1 MIRNPYVGPRT
12 FEESESQFFFG
23 RDEET
28 EILAGLVMA
37 RRAALFFA
45 QSGAGKSSLLR
56 AGLIP
61 ELSRQETM
69 GHGRRAVTYQKMWV
83 LPILTVGGGIPSQM
97 SQPIA
102 NIYVVNALLSLF
114 PDAPPDKLARLTL
127 TDSLA
132 PFFSPN
138 DIETD
143 PGLVP
148 TCPNCAYNAA
158 LLIFDQF
165 EELFTRHPT
174 HQSEREDFFQQVSQA
189 LEAYPILHVL
199 FTIRED
205 YIAEL
210 TPYANLLPEQL
221 RPRFRMERLKREAA
235 LQAIQQ
241 PAARAG
247 RPFAEG
253 VAEAL
258 VDNLR
263 RTQPGQTIS
272 NLQPPELGA
281 YIEPVHLQIV
291 CHQLWANLP
300 PDRTTILAEDVQEF
314 GDVDQALIGFYEAA
328 LKTVIV
334 QNGISERRLRTWIDT
349 HLITPARTRGL
360 VYRGEDETEG
370 LPNAAVDILN
380 NAYIIRANIRG
391 SDTWYELT
399 HDRLVEPIW
408 AANRAW
414 EDKHQDPLT
423 LAAEAWLASGKDP
436 QKLYRGDQLKEARAQ
451 AEATPEELTEV
462 EKEFISVSLETA
474 RLQAVKRQRLI
485 LVGAG
490 VLLALFASLA
500 GSALFSARQAAQQ
513 RATAQAASTL
523 AIANER
529 TALAERATALAA
541 STAAIEQKAIALS
554 AKETSE
560 TRRRE
565 AETAVA
571 VAKGAL
577 GALEDSFVAQLS
589 AAEATPTL
597 VPTSGTP
604 TPPTWRPT
612 DTPTPTPNQ
621 AATATVQALQAQLD
635 GVRATQT
642 AVAMIAS
649 CPAEPEGEFRDI
661 WDRYRGRLGC
671 PIQTTPTDGFFA
683 EQPFENGYM
692 FWAQIPDL
700 FVVTIGDDKGT
711 WYLFRVSEITWSWNF
726 SGTSCEPDVPPGPG
740 QVQPIRGFGGLWC
753 AREDIRE
760 AIGFATAEEYGVG
773 NNLLQEFQSGAIL
786 RDSHNFV
793 YLLFGDD
800 GTYVRETY

>member
-23 RDEET
+23 RDEEI

-69 GHGRRAVTYQKMWV
+69 GHGRRAITHQNMWV
-83 LPILTVGGGIPSQM
+83 LPILMVGGGIPSQM

-102 NIYVVNALLSLF
+102 NIYVFSALLSLF
-114 PDAPPDKLARLTL
+114 PDAVPDELTSLTL
-127 TDSLA
+127 ADGLA
-132 PFFSPN
+132 PLFSPN
-138 DIETD
+138 DVETD
-143 PGLVP
+143 LGPVP
-148 TCPNCAYNAA
+148 AQPPSAFNAA

-165 EELFTRHPT
+165 EELFTHHPT
-174 HQSEREDFFQQVSQA
+174 HRPEREDFFRQVSQA

-199 FTIRED
+199 FTMRED

-241 PAARAG
+241 PAAQAG

-263 RTQPGQTIS
+263 RTQPGQTVP
-272 NLQPPELGA
+272 NLQSPELGT

-291 CHQLWANLP
+291 CHQLWTNLP

-334 QNGISERRLRTWIDT
+334 QDGISERRLRTWIDT

-370 LPNAAVDILN
+370 LPNAAIDILN
-380 NAYIIRANIRG
+380 DAYIIRANIRG

-408 AANRAW
+408 TANRAW

-423 LAAEAWLASGKDP
+423 LAAETWLASGKAP
-436 QKLYRGDQLKEARAQ
+436 QKLYRGDQLKEAQAQ
-451 AEATPEELTEV
+451 AEATPEELTEL

-485 LVGAG
+485 LLGAG

-560 TRRRE
+560 ARRRE

-571 VAKGAL
+571 VAEEAL
-577 GALEDSFVAQLS
+577 GALEANFVAQLS

-612 DTPTPTPNQ
+612 DTPTPPPNQ
-621 AATATVQALQAQLD
+621 AATATVQALQAQLVQ
-635 GVRATQT
+635 VRATQT
-642 AVAMIAS
+642 AVAMIAP
-649 CPAEPEGEFRDI
+649 CPAEPEGEFRNI

-671 PIQTTPTDGFFA
+671 PIQITPTDGFFA

-692 FWAQIPDL
+692 FWAELPDL

-773 NNLLQEFQSGAIL
+773 SNLLQEFEGGAIL

-793 YLLFGDD
+793 YVLFGDD
-800 GTYVRETY
+800 GTYIRETY

>member
-23 RDEET
+23 RDEEI

-61 ELSRQETM
+61 ELSRQETI
-69 GHGRRAVTYQKMWV
+69 GRGRRAVTHQKMWV

-114 PDAPPDKLARLTL
+114 PDAPADELTSLTL
-127 TDSLA
+127 TDGLA

-148 TCPNCAYNAA
+148 TRPTCAYNAA

-174 HQSEREDFFQQVSQA
+174 HRSEREDFFQQVSQA

-210 TPYANLLPEQL
+210 TPYVNLLPEQL

-241 PAARAG
+241 PAAQAG

-272 NLQPPELGA
+272 NLQSPELGA

-380 NAYIIRANIRG
+380 DAYIIRANIRG

-436 QKLYRGDQLKEARAQ
+436 QKLYRGDQLKEAQAQ
-451 AEATPEELTEV
+451 AEATPEELTEL

-485 LVGAG
+485 LLGAG

-541 STAAIEQKAIALS
+541 STAAIEQKATALF

-560 TRRRE
+560 ARRRE

-571 VAKGAL
+571 VAEEAL
-577 GALEDSFVAQLS
+577 GALEANFVAQLS

-597 VPTSGTP
+597 VPTSETP

-621 AATATVQALQAQLD
+621 AATATVEALRAQLD

-642 AVAMIAS
+642 AVAMIAP
-649 CPAEPEGEFRDI
+649 CPAEPEGGFRNI

-671 PIQTTPTDGFFA
+671 PIQITPTDGFFA

-692 FWAQIPDL
+692 FWAELPDL

-773 NNLLQEFQSGAIL
+773 SNLLQEFEGGAIL

-793 YLLFGDD
+793 YVLFGDD
-800 GTYVRETY
+800 GTYIRETY